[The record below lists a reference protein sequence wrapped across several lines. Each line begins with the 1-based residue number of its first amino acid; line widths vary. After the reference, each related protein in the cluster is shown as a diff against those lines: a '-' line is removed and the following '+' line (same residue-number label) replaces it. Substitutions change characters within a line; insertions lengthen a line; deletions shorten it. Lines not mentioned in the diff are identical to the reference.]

1 MNQKIKRAL
10 LIAGGSLLVI
20 QFFQIDK
27 TNPEVDSSRDFIAM
41 EAPPQQV
48 AEIMRAA
55 CYDCHSHQS
64 EYPWYT
70 RVQPVAW
77 WIRGHIKEG
86 REHLNFSTWGDY
98 AADERSHKLEEFEEV
113 VEEKEMPMSS
123 YTWMHAEARLSP
135 EQRQSLLAWIASR

>member
-1 MNQKIKRAL
+1 MNRKVKRAL
-10 LIAGGSLLVI
+10 LIAAGLLLVL

-27 TNPEVDSSRDFIAM
+27 TNPEAEPAKDFIAM
-41 EAPPQQV
+41 EVPPQQV
-48 AEIMRAA
+48 ADIMRAA

-70 RVQPVAW
+70 SVQPVAW
-77 WIRGHIKEG
+77 WIRGHINEG

-98 AADERSHKLEEFEEV
+98 AADEKRHKYEEFGEV
-113 VEEKEMPMSS
+113 VAEQEMPMSS

-135 EQRQSLLAWIASR
+135 EQRQTLLAWVASR